1 MKIYKKDC
9 PYFFVN
15 VSLKNDKYLKQTL
28 QSIENMLENPDDEG
42 NYLFKKKYL
51 VSASS
56 VSLVEPKNKK

>member
-1 MKIYKKDC
+1 
-9 PYFFVN
+9 
-15 VSLKNDKYLKQTL
+15 
-28 QSIENMLENPDDEG
+28 MLENPDDEG